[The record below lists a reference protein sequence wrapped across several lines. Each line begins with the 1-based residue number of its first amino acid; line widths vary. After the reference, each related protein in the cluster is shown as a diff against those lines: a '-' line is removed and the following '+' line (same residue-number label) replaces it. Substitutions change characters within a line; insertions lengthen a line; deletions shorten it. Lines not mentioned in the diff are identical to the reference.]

1 MTSRRRF
8 FRSILAIIGV
18 AAIYPASVKKRSS
31 ERSLLLLNT
40 TLAGYQHYQADQL
53 FPLLRVGQPL
63 ELKREIDNRHDEK
76 AVAVYWQDQKLGYV
90 QRGDNI
96 GISQMMDRG
105 EKLYA
110 VIDDLK
116 QSENPWERF
125 GLEISCLT

>member
-1 MTSRRRF
+1 MTSRRKFIRN
-8 FRSILAIIGV
+8 ILAIIGV
-18 AAIYPASVKKRSS
+18 AAIFPTSVKKHSAQ
-31 ERSLLLLNT
+31 RSLLLLNT
-40 TLAGYQHYQADQL
+40 PLAGYQYHQADQL
-53 FPLLRVGQPL
+53 FPLLRVGQSL

-76 AVAVYWQDQKLGYV
+76 AVAVYWRDQKLGYV
-90 QRGDNI
+90 QRGENI

-116 QSENPWERF
+116 QSENPWERV